1 MSETDKMPRGFWG
14 YVLEGEIPVTPPPH
28 SIMTQEEFLQFSP
41 GMRREMWKT
50 FIKTENDVDNSS

>member
-1 MSETDKMPRGFWG
+1 MPRGFWS
-14 YVLEGEIPVTPPPH
+14 YILEGEIPVTPPPH
-28 SIMTQEEFLQFSP
+28 STMTHEEFLQFSP